1 MSMEKNLSYKNTYI
15 IDTTT
20 HTGSTLS
27 VNVLYDY
34 YKMSGG
40 TTITGLTGGTVGQQ
54 VCLELLDDTTFTHSA
69 TLILPGAK
77 DLEGT
82 DGNIYRFARTSSTA
96 WTCIG
101 NSILGGGGS
110 MSGDVTVDTLTLT
123 DGQVKFPSTQNA
135 SSNVN
140 TLDDYEEGTYTP
152 TIGCSSGGGYTVNAS
167 YPLSYNKIGRMVTL
181 YGTIYITADNSANG
195 QIMLTMPFTNNVYEI
210 TGMCALLDTDHANTG
225 NMRITCGAASTIL
238 YLTTFDTYGI
248 ITYISS
254 TDVDSAWKISVNFSY
269 NIS

>member
-40 TTITGLTGGTVGQQ
+40 TTITGLTGGSLGQQ
-54 VCLELLDDTTFTHSA
+54 ICLELLTDTTITHSA
-69 TLILPGAK
+69 TLVLPGAV
-77 DLEGT
+77 DLEGAVA
-82 DGNIYRFARTSSTA
+82 DVYRFVMTSNTA

-110 MSGDVTVDTLTLT
+110 MSGDVTRATLTLT
-123 DGQVKFPSTQNA
+123 DGQVKFPATQDA

-140 TLDDYEEGTYTP
+140 TLDDYEEGTYVP
-152 TIGCSSGGGYTVNAS
+152 TVTCSSGGGYTVNAS
-167 YPLSYNKIGRMVTL
+167 YPFSYNKIGRLVTL
-181 YGTIYITADNSANG
+181 YGTIEITADNSANG

-210 TGMCALLDTDHANTG
+210 TGMCALQNTNHENTG

-238 YLTTFDTYGI
+238 YLTTFNVYG
-248 ITYISS
+248 TMAYISS
-254 TDVDSAWKISVNFSY
+254 TDVDSAWQISVNFSY

>member
-1 MSMEKNLSYKNTYI
+1 MQKNLLYKNTYI

-20 HTGSTLS
+20 QTVATLAVS
-27 VNVLYDY
+27 ELYDY

-54 VCLELLDDTTFTHSA
+54 VCIELLDDTTFTHSA

-96 WTCIG
+96 WTCTS
-101 NSILGGGGS
+101 NSVLGGGGS

-123 DGQVKFPSTQNA
+123 DGQVKFPATQDA